1 MSDHDDRW
9 EKADPEG
16 YLRQRIGYLE
26 NRLAALSKTLDMA
39 EMNKMA
45 LTAALQIEEAFVGA
59 KSTKQRRAQ
68 IQLIVRWNMETVL
81 YGEPAWNRYDLHNVS
96 EPVT

>member
-1 MSDHDDRW
+1 MTTLDDRW

-16 YLRQRIGYLE
+16 YLRQRICYLE
-26 NRLAALSKTLDMA
+26 NRLEALTKTLS
-39 EMNKMA
+39 ETEINKMA
-45 LTAALQIEEAFVGA
+45 LAAAYQIEEAFVDA
-59 KSTKQRRAQ
+59 KSTKQRRAR

-81 YGEPAWNRYDLHNVS
+81 YGEPAWNKYDLHNVS